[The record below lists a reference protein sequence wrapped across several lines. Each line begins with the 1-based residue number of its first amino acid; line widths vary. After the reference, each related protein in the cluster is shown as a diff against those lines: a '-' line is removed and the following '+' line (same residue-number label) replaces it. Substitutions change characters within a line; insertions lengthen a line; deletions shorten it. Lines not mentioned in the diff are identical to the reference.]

1 MRNIL
6 ILLAFCLS
14 SCKIIR
20 KIENYR
26 VNPVAEKEML
36 TPLQQSYSTIP
47 ISIPLQSFYEQLKK
61 QLNQYIIQNEHYPG
75 YSDIPGDKQVKFV
88 MRIDELYFENI
99 STNTLRIRFKIN
111 YVLWGKAKIL
121 GQWVSVD
128 CENDG
133 DKWLGMSVDIKLPYP
148 MTSESYGFAS
158 VTGVSFY
165 DTECELGF
173 EFWEVDGHI
182 KLYTSMKCAV
192 EKTINKILQKTF
204 INSSVVALLKK
215 LKPDYYFSTISGYPR
230 MDAKIALNNIT
241 FGKMQIVE
249 NKLEL
254 VVGAN
259 YNAIISTEDITP
271 VIPVQ
276 PFTKNAVLEVSDELL
291 GLNNNVAVAI
301 SYKTITDAL
310 DSLIIKKLPGYRVH
324 LKDWPF
330 RFIDFKITN
339 LKVEADEYGY
349 LFINATTSGFPK
361 ASIVVKC
368 YPVIN
373 SLSNSLVLQD
383 LSYSIKSKNIVY
395 KISKPFFKKPIA
407 RFIQHNSNIQYG
419 RHLKQIN
426 KILTDKVNAL
436 NVKYAQV
443 ALSNNAISIVDI
455 KPIKDYLVIYINH
468 TGNGALNIKSNDIK
482 INIPKGPLKVK
493 NDGSCQ

>member
-26 VNPVAEKEML
+26 VNPVTEKEML

-99 STNTLRIRFKIN
+99 NTNTLRIRFKIN

-133 DKWLGMSVDIKLPYP
+133 DKWLGMSVDVKLPYP
-148 MTSESYGFAS
+148 MTSESYGSAN
-158 VTGVSFY
+158 VTGHSFY
-165 DTECELGF
+165 NTECELGF
-173 EFWEVDGHI
+173 ELWDEEGHE
-182 KLYTSMKCAV
+182 KLYSSMKCAI
-192 EKTINKILQKTF
+192 EKEVNRVLQKTF

-215 LKPDYYFSTISGYPR
+215 LKPDYYFNTIPGYPR

-259 YNAIISTEDITP
+259 YNTIISTEDITP

-276 PFTKNAVLEVSDELL
+276 PFTKNAVLEVSDQSL
-291 GLNNNVAVAI
+291 GLNNNVVLAV
-301 SYKTITDAL
+301 SYKTISDGL
-310 DSLIIKKLPGYRVH
+310 DSLVRKGLPGYRVH
-324 LKDWPF
+324 VKDWPF
-330 RFIDFKITN
+330 RFIDFKITS

-349 LFINATTSGFPK
+349 LFINATTSGFPN
-361 ASIVVKC
+361 ATIVVKC
-368 YPVIN
+368 YPVI
-373 SLSNSLVLQD
+373 SSISNSLVLND

-395 KISKPFFKKPIA
+395 KIAKPFFKKPIT

-419 RHLKQIN
+419 PYLQQIN
-426 KILTDKVNAL
+426 KTLPDKVNAL
-436 NVKYAQV
+436 NVKYAEV
-443 ALSNNAISIVDI
+443 ALSNSAISIVDI
-455 KPIKDYLVIYINH
+455 KPMKEYLVIYMNH
-468 TGNGALNIKSNDIK
+468 TGNSVLNVKSNDIK
-482 INIPKGPLKVK
+482 IHIPPGPLKVK